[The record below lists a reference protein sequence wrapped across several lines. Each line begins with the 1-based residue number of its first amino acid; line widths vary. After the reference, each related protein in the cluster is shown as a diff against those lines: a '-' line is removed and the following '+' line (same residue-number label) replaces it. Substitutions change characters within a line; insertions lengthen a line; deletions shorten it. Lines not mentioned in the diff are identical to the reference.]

1 LLALLAATGSSG
13 HPLAN
18 WMALSL
24 PLAFAVAYGI
34 LHRQQADG
42 LHDWLQ
48 SRHLALFWMLM
59 LAAVLEAGWQAEQFA
74 PATPLWAPVAI
85 LAVLCLGLL
94 ALRQLQQHKV
104 WPVAGLDTLYD
115 LAAPAPLAAGLVLG
129 VALLNLNFS
138 GRWNLPYLPLL
149 NPLDL
154 ISLVALAC
162 LWRRWNTASW
172 QQHTGHVGLALLS
185 GLGLL
190 WLTALWARIAHHFL
204 DVALTIEALQH
215 SALFQ
220 AGVSLLWTA
229 VAIAAMLLGSRR
241 HLRQTWFVG
250 VGLLGIVGIKLLF
263 LDLGQASLATRTATL
278 LGMGGL
284 ILIAGYFSPA
294 PPRNEPA

>member
-1 LLALLAATGSSG
+1 
-13 HPLAN
+13 
-18 WMALSL
+18 
-24 PLAFAVAYGI
+24 
-34 LHRQQADG
+34 
-42 LHDWLQ
+42 
-48 SRHLALFWMLM
+48 M
-59 LAAVLEAGWQAEQFA
+59 LAAVLEAGWQAEQLA

-94 ALRQLQQHKV
+94 GLRQLQQHTV
-104 WPVAGLDTLYD
+104 WPVTGLDTLYD

-162 LWRRWNTASW
+162 LWHRWNTASW
-172 QQHTGHVGLALLS
+172 QQHTGHIGLALLS
-185 GLGLL
+185 GLALL
-190 WLTALWARIAHHFL
+190 WLTAQWARIAHHFL
-204 DVALTIEALQH
+204 DVALTVEALLH

-241 HLRQTWFVG
+241 HLRQTWFAG

-284 ILIAGYFSPA
+284 ILIAGYFAPA
-294 PPRNEPA
+294 PPRNESA

>member
-1 LLALLAATGSSG
+1 
-13 HPLAN
+13 
-18 WMALSL
+18 
-24 PLAFAVAYGI
+24 
-34 LHRQQADG
+34 
-42 LHDWLQ
+42 
-48 SRHLALFWMLM
+48 M

-94 ALRQLQQHKV
+94 GLRQLQQHTV

-154 ISLVALAC
+154 ISLAALAC

-172 QQHTGHVGLALLS
+172 QQHTGHIGLALLS

-204 DVALTIEALQH
+204 DVGLTGEALQH

-241 HLRQTWFVG
+241 HLRQTWFAG

-263 LDLGQASLATRTATL
+263 LDLGQASLATHTATL

-284 ILIAGYFSPA
+284 ILIAGYFAPA
-294 PPRNEPA
+294 PPRNESA